1 MDVLHNEAL
10 LAAIERMNKVNDR
23 ASREAVL
30 DLVITQAQFISP
42 VEDKRSAATK
52 RGSLPLSA
60 ITKISLGPAIISID
74 TRPKT

>member
-30 DLVITQAQFISP
+30 DLVISQAQFISP
-42 VEDKRSAATK
+42 VEI
-52 RGSLPLSA
+52 LPGENGEQN
-60 ITKISLGPAIISID
+60 I
-74 TRPKT
+74 